1 MKRGAELM
9 TQPVASQK
17 PSSPTRPPLQGRLS
31 INTALTH
38 HMNRFKFV
46 ETSAP
51 PVVQAALQTF
61 NPFKELDKMEEVEM
75 QYNPNAPTTPPTIN
89 SSADCSLSS
98 WGIEVSSKMSDLIST
113 GGISGSMFLPSGS
126 AYSLSRSAST
136 PRAGPWN
143 SDNLS
148 NYTPPPLPTAPTL
161 KFANTQPN
169 HIPIQGLSMTTVTPE
184 RFHYQPSSGV
194 NKMEISDTNETAT
207 ASGTSSP
214 ASASTSANTF
224 PFPELESNA
233 ANKTMFPIQLY
244 RMINEES
251 DSIISWKKGGRD
263 GFTIHAVKDLE
274 GIMKKYFRHNRFSS
288 LQRQL
293 NMYGFSKKTR
303 AKKDLHFHNPLFYRN
318 MTKEDFEL
326 VVSSKKKKDAE
337 KQISQVTVGV
347 PAPYKAHWH
356 SRIHI

>member
-9 TQPVASQK
+9 TQPFASQK
-17 PSSPTRPPLQGRLS
+17 PSSPVRPPLQGRLS

-89 SSADCSLSS
+89 NSADCSLSS
-98 WGIEVSSKMSDLIST
+98 WGIEVSSKMSDPIST

-126 AYSLSRSAST
+126 TYSLSRSSST
-136 PRAGPWN
+136 PRAGPSN

-148 NYTPPPLPTAPTL
+148 SYTPPPPPTAPTL
-161 KFANTQPN
+161 KFANTHPS

-207 ASGTSSP
+207 ASSTSSP
-214 ASASTSANTF
+214 ASASTSANKF
-224 PFPELESNA
+224 PFPSSNS

-251 DSIISWKKGGRD
+251 DSIISWKEGGRD
-263 GFTIHAVKDLE
+263 GFTIRGVKDLE

-303 AKKDLHFHNPLFYRN
+303 GGSKDLHFHNPLFYRN

-326 VVSSKKKKDAE
+326 VVSSKRRKDAE
-337 KQISQVTVGV
+337 KQMSHLTVG
-347 PAPYKAHWH
+347 PAPALIQK
-356 SRIHI
+356 SLVHI

>member
-1 MKRGAELM
+1 
-9 TQPVASQK
+9 
-17 PSSPTRPPLQGRLS
+17 
-31 INTALTH
+31 
-38 HMNRFKFV
+38 
-46 ETSAP
+46 
-51 PVVQAALQTF
+51 
-61 NPFKELDKMEEVEM
+61 
-75 QYNPNAPTTPPTIN
+75 
-89 SSADCSLSS
+89 
-98 WGIEVSSKMSDLIST
+98 
-113 GGISGSMFLPSGS
+113 MFLPSGS

-214 ASASTSANTF
+214 TVTPERSHYQPSSGVNKKEISDTNETPTASGTSSPASSSTSANAF
-224 PFPELESNA
+224 PFPNPNPNGA

-251 DSIISWKKGGRD
+251 DSIISWKKG
-263 GFTIHAVKDLE
+263 E
-274 GIMKKYFRHNRFSS
+274 
-288 LQRQL
+288 
-293 NMYGFSKKTR
+293 TR
-303 AKKDLHFHNPLFYRN
+303 SY
-318 MTKEDFEL
+318 
-326 VVSSKKKKDAE
+326 
-337 KQISQVTVGV
+337 
-347 PAPYKAHWH
+347 
-356 SRIHI
+356 